1 MSRINEPHLILCM
14 CIWTCK
20 CRPGVK
26 VYNNK
31 PLNSGK
37 CRCECKELI
46 DKGICNKRF
55 FLNPS
60 NFDCECNES
69 CDIGEYLFI
78 YVILLQYT

>member
-20 CRPGVK
+20 CRSGVK

-37 CRCECKELI
+37 RRCECKELI
-46 DKGICNKRF
+46 DNGRF
-55 FLNPS
+55 
-60 NFDCECNES
+60 DDE
-69 CDIGEYLFI
+69 FI
-78 YVILLQYT
+78 